1 MHVDEF
7 PITLLFINIMV
18 LTRNQAFNIKIQTYK
33 VVEILV
39 EVVLILV
46 KVSFDFLPKH
56 NILHVKRLPVELI
69 LDVLVLDEAFDI
81 LKTHGIQMRM
91 IIQNIRVLHDEQRYF
106 VILFLP
112 NQIHVVQ
119 MTLLL
124 FLIFDPLLL
133 KLDLD
138 LPIFPIF
145 QLFLVLFTELLLYF
159 VLTFL
164 YRTGFN
170 NQEIAFK

>member
-112 NQIHVVQ
+112 N
-119 MTLLL
+119 
-124 FLIFDPLLL
+124 
-133 KLDLD
+133 
-138 LPIFPIF
+138 
-145 QLFLVLFTELLLYF
+145 
-159 VLTFL
+159 
-164 YRTGFN
+164 
-170 NQEIAFK
+170 

>member
-1 MHVDEF
+1 
-7 PITLLFINIMV
+7 
-18 LTRNQAFNIKIQTYK
+18 
-33 VVEILV
+33 
-39 EVVLILV
+39 
-46 KVSFDFLPKH
+46 
-56 NILHVKRLPVELI
+56 
-69 LDVLVLDEAFDI
+69 
-81 LKTHGIQMRM
+81 
-91 IIQNIRVLHDEQRYF
+91 
-106 VILFLP
+106 
-112 NQIHVVQ
+112 